1 MAPAQCIRQ
10 LGCTANTAGWLAS
23 ADVAR
28 LTALEAGSPEA
39 RGRQGWIFLGAP
51 WEDVFPASLLGV
63 QMAVLSL

>member
-10 LGCTANTAGWLAS
+10 LGCTTNTSGWLAS

-39 RGRQGWIFLGAP
+39 RGRQGWILLGAP